1 MVTIDLNGMFNQQD
15 VDGLVR
21 ATSYPATGAEEES
34 PLVYHESAGNE
45 NNRPSKGILKPNND
59 NTNHTLYSKTVP
71 IPLKGVDD
79 TQTQNRRRVSFAPE
93 VTLHKIDLIPQHSDK
108 RRETIA
114 SFPNRANEY
123 AQDDAGREMLSDS
136 SDEDEEIS
144 DGSFQNLEAD
154 ADKIVSGM
162 HRVRESNQFLQNIQD
177 DDDEE
182 QTMELTGQI
191 KQTEQNDSGQDN
203 NNDDQTMEFTGL
215 VQPTAQKIGD
225 STNNTPQSK
234 DPAAP
239 ALTQVEQVEV
249 NNPLSQDQDQDQDHE
264 DETMDFT
271 GQIPIPKLSPVPDSD
286 DDVPDHDIPND
297 AAPQLTSSE
306 SEDENDQMDMTSSIG
321 KQIQINDNLKNPE
334 EVTMEVTNVFQSNF
348 NNVSNFELKDG
359 PSNQSGNSDQKFDGQ
374 NNDELT
380 MDFTTIYN
388 PPVKP
393 SSPPLQQQRELT
405 EKIHNISLVDKQPSQ
420 PVKDIIESKLAESG
434 SGGNSNIIH
443 EASGVSQPENVLV
456 ENTPK
461 IAFEQ
466 SNNDSFPSDIQLDTQ
481 NLQNIDY
488 SNSQTNSHQEI
499 ASDMSQ
505 PGVTVSELGLSKS
518 SLQEKEH
525 NPATQESDQP
535 YGSLDGDTNSY
546 LHMNEQNLF
555 QSSKASTGDDD
566 HLDTIQEESM
576 IQSQNDENDQ
586 ESRMELTL
594 PMSTSKT
601 LDNNVGKDSQPMQ
614 LTQDIGT
621 VTETTAPQPPQSG
634 IEKEDSSQPMQS
646 TQQIDKIELIIDNGS
661 VINSQPM
668 HLTQQ
673 NDDITYNQNKRKN
686 DDPEADH
693 SHKMQKL
700 SKEIEVN
707 TVTTTIPLADVSL
720 QEESDDDFEPVT
732 INQFLRDAEI
742 GFFDN
747 LDLGTQPP
755 SRVRLSIFEDEPKI
769 EDYYKANTK
778 VPLLEVFK
786 LNCDELINK
795 IEEDRNNFELIKDS
809 TFPENQAVFKKF
821 YRSTPGEQ
829 FKLKSQF
836 KLLKDFAREKARE
849 VWYDWRI
856 KLMENLSSDLELKF
870 ETLQKDKFILT
881 ENLRI
886 LDPVYDEVKLNF
898 LNVKRELTKTLEMK
912 QHFEKIDIEQI
923 KTYKNQLTDIN
934 KELVN
939 HQQKIKTGEFELKQ
953 ITSVIAE
960 YENEILLLKN
970 KANQLEM
977 EIKDL
982 RHFDIQ
988 EIEALHMK
996 FKLLQALSNLKYV
1009 QASGNSII
1017 FEFKK
1022 LIHIKIDFSNLNDS
1036 NNITYSLVDRELS
1049 FPPFYNWF
1057 LLNNFVLKL
1066 PYTLPSTTVLENFS
1080 NFKKYWQGFSNLD
1093 YDIYKISLKLPVK
1106 ILDDNDDDVIRFSI
1120 RYYSP
1125 KHGFKILLNVAVN
1138 LPDLI
1143 EYPKKVS
1150 ISGEIVRSTSELE
1163 SKFILDNLIKDTV
1176 KNGLLTEETYI
1187 SLSP

>member
-1 MVTIDLNGMFNQQD
+1 
-15 VDGLVR
+15 
-21 ATSYPATGAEEES
+21 
-34 PLVYHESAGNE
+34 
-45 NNRPSKGILKPNND
+45 
-59 NTNHTLYSKTVP
+59 
-71 IPLKGVDD
+71 
-79 TQTQNRRRVSFAPE
+79 
-93 VTLHKIDLIPQHSDK
+93 
-108 RRETIA
+108 
-114 SFPNRANEY
+114 
-123 AQDDAGREMLSDS
+123 
-136 SDEDEEIS
+136 
-144 DGSFQNLEAD
+144 
-154 ADKIVSGM
+154 
-162 HRVRESNQFLQNIQD
+162 
-177 DDDEE
+177 
-182 QTMELTGQI
+182 
-191 KQTEQNDSGQDN
+191 
-203 NNDDQTMEFTGL
+203 
-215 VQPTAQKIGD
+215 
-225 STNNTPQSK
+225 
-234 DPAAP
+234 
-239 ALTQVEQVEV
+239 
-249 NNPLSQDQDQDQDHE
+249 
-264 DETMDFT
+264 
-271 GQIPIPKLSPVPDSD
+271 
-286 DDVPDHDIPND
+286 
-297 AAPQLTSSE
+297 
-306 SEDENDQMDMTSSIG
+306 
-321 KQIQINDNLKNPE
+321 
-334 EVTMEVTNVFQSNF
+334 
-348 NNVSNFELKDG
+348 
-359 PSNQSGNSDQKFDGQ
+359 
-374 NNDELT
+374 

-443 EASGVSQPENVLV
+443 EASGVSQPENELV
-456 ENTPK
+456 DNTPK
-461 IAFEQ
+461 NAFDQ
-466 SNNDSFPSDIQLDTQ
+466 SNKDLTASDIQPATQ

-488 SNSQTNSHQEI
+488 SNLQTNLHQEI
-499 ASDMSQ
+499 ASDLTQ
-505 PGVTVSELGLSKS
+505 PGGTVSELELSKS
-518 SLQEKEH
+518 LLEAQEH
-525 NPATQESDQP
+525 NLVTRESDQP
-535 YGSLDGDTNSY
+535 FGSLDGDTNSY
-546 LHMNEQNLF
+546 IHMNEQNLF

-586 ESRMELTL
+586 ESGMELTL
-594 PMSTSKT
+594 PMSTSQT
-601 LDNNVGKDSQPMQ
+601 LDNNAGKDSQPMQ

-621 VTETTAPQPPQSG
+621 VTETTASQHPQSDV
-634 IEKEDSSQPMQS
+634 EKEDSSQAMQS

-661 VINSQPM
+661 VVNSQPM

-673 NDDITYNQNKRKN
+673 NDDVTYTQNKRKN
-686 DDPEADH
+686 DDPETDH

-700 SKEIEVN
+700 SKEVEVN

-795 IEEDRNNFELIKDS
+795 IEEDRNNFELIKI
-809 TFPENQAVFKKF
+809 
-821 YRSTPGEQ
+821 

-870 ETLQKDKFILT
+870 ETLQKDKVILI

-898 LNVKRELTKTLEMK
+898 LNVKHELTKTLEMK

-923 KTYKNQLTDIN
+923 KTYKNQLTEIN

-970 KANQLEM
+970 KASQLEM

-988 EIEALHMK
+988 EIEALHIK
-996 FKLLQALSNLKYV
+996 FKLLQALSNLNY
-1009 QASGNSII
+1009 
-1017 FEFKK
+1017 
-1022 LIHIKIDFSNLNDS
+1022 
-1036 NNITYSLVDRELS
+1036 
-1049 FPPFYNWF
+1049 
-1057 LLNNFVLKL
+1057 VLKL

-1120 RYYSP
+1120 RYYSS

-1150 ISGEIVRSTSELE
+1150 MSGEIVRSTSELE

-1176 KNGLLTEETYI
+1176 TNGLLTEETCI